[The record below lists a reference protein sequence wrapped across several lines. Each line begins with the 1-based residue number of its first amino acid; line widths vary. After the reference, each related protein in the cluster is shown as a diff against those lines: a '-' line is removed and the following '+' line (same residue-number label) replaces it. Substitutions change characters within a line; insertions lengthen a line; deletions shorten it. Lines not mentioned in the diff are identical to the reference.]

1 MYVIKSILFCA
12 AKNFCSSLLQIIILG
27 GFKATNPTRN
37 GDLDEINKLGSKIS
51 NLICRGKKDSMIEV
65 RDEVFYS
72 LFCSLQ
78 QILVA
83 LWNSKDENDFLSMIK
98 EWIYCQ
104 DKTLDPYQQILTHI
118 YYREHPEETNLQK
131 QAIEMFERTGK
142 KCIFIGM

>member
-1 MYVIKSILFCA
+1 
-12 AKNFCSSLLQIIILG
+12 
-27 GFKATNPTRN
+27 
-37 GDLDEINKLGSKIS
+37 
-51 NLICRGKKDSMIEV
+51 MIEV
-65 RDEVFYS
+65 REEVFYS

-142 KCIFIGM
+142 SVYLLVCNYANLEKLIST